1 MNIIAQIFGF
11 IALVFYI
18 VSLQTDNKKKLL
30 TFLIITNT
38 FYSLQYLMLDAYSG
52 LFICLV
58 GMFRSIIFLKFE
70 KEQKEVPMYVLL
82 VVFGII
88 LYSSFISYNDIL
100 SLIPISMGFIYSWAT
115 WQKNM
120 KRFRIVCII
129 NASSW
134 LFYNFIVGAYVGVLS
149 SIIEFIFAV
158 ISLIRFDL
166 KKQ

>member
-11 IALVFYI
+11 IALVLYI
-18 VSLQTDNKKKLL
+18 ISLQINNKKKLL
-30 TFLIITNT
+30 IFLAITNI

-52 LFICLV
+52 LFISLV

-70 KEQKEVPMYVLL
+70 QEKKDIPIYVLL
-82 VVFGII
+82 LIFGII
-88 LYSSFISYNDIL
+88 LYSGILSYNTML
-100 SLIPISMGFIYSWAT
+100 SIIPISMGFIYSWAT

-120 KRFRIVCII
+120 KRFRIVCIL

-134 LFYNFIVGAYVGVLS
+134 LLYNLIVGAYVGALS
-149 SIIEFIFAV
+149 SIIEFIFAIV
-158 ISLIRFDL
+158 ALIKFDL